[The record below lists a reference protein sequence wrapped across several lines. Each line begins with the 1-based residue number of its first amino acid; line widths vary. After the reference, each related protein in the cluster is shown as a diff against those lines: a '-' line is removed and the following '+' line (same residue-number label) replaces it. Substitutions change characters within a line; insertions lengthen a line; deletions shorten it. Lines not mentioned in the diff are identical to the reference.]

1 MQDGGIPVG
10 AAADLGSRFAEA
22 AGHDSQPQP
31 AARSAGAAVP
41 RALVVCDDPELSAA
55 RVREAARSGWSV
67 ESFYTADAAA
77 RRLGE
82 RQFDV
87 LTVCG
92 ANGAEVAAAAGRL
105 HAAMPTVPLL
115 VMVPEATTPVRAQ
128 AARSAVSEL
137 VPWSAGPAGMV
148 DAWNMH
154 RAAREGS
161 TRILV
166 VAGDRPAQAAA
177 AEALAAAGC
186 TVHAL
191 ADPTR
196 FFEELAGWRPE
207 AVWLDLSAGAPGA
220 WDLLHAL
227 RAAAEWR
234 GIPILLTG
242 ERIDPGERL
251 RAYAAGA
258 DAVIE
263 LADSPVELTAFVR
276 TRVRRARLL
285 EAAAAPPASAAEAA
299 PARVGPRAARRI
311 VLVDGSPTLAA
322 MLRYAS
328 TAAAKDALVFHD
340 GREALAWLLSDQ
352 APRDALIVLDLDL
365 PGIDARHAVRRLVR
379 AEGHDYRV
387 VATTAARNEADQVQ
401 VLRAG
406 AVDCWVKPLSFQM
419 FAARIERLVRD
430 GGE

>member
-1 MQDGGIPVG
+1 MNDGGSPVG
-10 AAADLGSRFAEA
+10 TAGDLTRRLAESAVRDTQSQIPSRSTDVTA
-22 AGHDSQPQP
+22 P
-31 AARSAGAAVP
+31 RS
-41 RALVVCDDPELSAA
+41 LVVCDDPELSAA
-55 RVREAARSGWSV
+55 IVREAAGSGWSV
-67 ESFYTADAAA
+67 ESFCTADAAV

-82 RQFDV
+82 RPFDV

-92 ANGAEVAAAAGRL
+92 ADGTEVASAAGRL
-105 HAAMPTVPLL
+105 HAAVPAAPLL
-115 VMVPEATTPVRAQ
+115 VMTQEAATSVRAL

-148 DAWNMH
+148 AAWDMH

-161 TRILV
+161 PRILV
-166 VAGDRPAQAAA
+166 VAGALPAQTAA

-196 FFEELAGWRPE
+196 FFEELAVRRPE

-242 ERIDPGERL
+242 DRIDPGERL

-263 LADSPVELTAFVR
+263 LAGSPVELTAFVR

-285 EAAAAPPASAAEAA
+285 VAAAAPRESAAEAS
-299 PARVGPRAARRI
+299 PTRIGPRGTRSL
-311 VLVDGSPTLAA
+311 VLVDGSPTLAE
-322 MLRYAS
+322 MVRYAS
-328 TAAAKDALVFHD
+328 SLAAKDARVFHD
-340 GREALAWLLSDQ
+340 GQEALAWLLSDR
-352 APRDALIVLDLDL
+352 APHDALIVLDLDL
-365 PGIDARHAVRRLVR
+365 PGIDARQAVRRLVR
-379 AEGHDYRV
+379 AEGHDYQV

-406 AVDCWVKPLSFQM
+406 AMDCWVKPLSFQM
-419 FAARIERLVRD
+419 FAARIGRLLAD
-430 GGE
+430 GGD